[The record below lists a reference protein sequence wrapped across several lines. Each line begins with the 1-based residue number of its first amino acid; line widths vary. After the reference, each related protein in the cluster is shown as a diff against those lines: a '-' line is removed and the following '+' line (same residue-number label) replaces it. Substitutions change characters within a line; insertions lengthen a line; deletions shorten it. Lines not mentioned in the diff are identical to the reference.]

1 MIATIAT
8 IAEKKTKFQR
18 SQRSKRSLCF
28 FTAAHFNLVAASIF
42 QTFLP
47 PLFLFSCFSSNK
59 ICHRC
64 YLFLALALSPLS
76 KLMSTL
82 KCNEKKES
90 FVAVFIFS
98 LNVRAAMWFT
108 SETSGVLE
116 MQNFTSAIILPGRA
130 DSWLPSPS
138 PSVCTYVRVYADVI
152 IKFSRMDRW
161 PFFLS
166 YGAPLARTSLH
177 YKITNWT
184 A

>member
-8 IAEKKTKFQR
+8 IAEKKQNFSDR
-18 SQRSKRSLCF
+18 SDQSGHFVFSLRLIL
-28 FTAAHFNLVAASIF
+28 TWWTLAF

-47 PLFLFSCFSSNK
+47 PLFFFSGFSSNK

-82 KCNEKKES
+82 KCSEKKES
-90 FVAVFIFS
+90 FVAVFIFT

-108 SETSGVLE
+108 AETSGVLE
-116 MQNFTSAIILPGRA
+116 MQNFTSAIILPGRD
-130 DSWLPSPS
+130 DSWLPSAS

-166 YGAPLARTSLH
+166 YGAPLARAALH

>member
-8 IAEKKTKFQR
+8 IAEKKTKFQW

-28 FTAAHFNLVAASIF
+28 FTAAHFNLVAASISNLLTAAIF
-42 QTFLP
+42 FP
-47 PLFLFSCFSSNK
+47 CFSSNK

-108 SETSGVLE
+108 AETSGVLE
-116 MQNFTSAIILPGRA
+116 IQNFASAIILPGRA

-166 YGAPLARTSLH
+166 CGAPLARASLH